1 MKSFDLRLSHKVL
14 ILVSVP
20 IALMLVFVAT
30 LATLQ
35 KQAEDEIWRE
45 RHSKAV
51 IAECNSLMHNFMD
64 AGMFLYLYEET
75 HQRNFLNSYQSMA
88 EQIPVQIN
96 SLKTML
102 RDSPNHE
109 SSLEQLDKVGGS
121 AVQLLRKA
129 DQMIDSSIEHGGR
142 KESSHAEF
150 VQTSTEMLS
159 CLRRFIADQQDVE
172 RTNPQNEARLRL
184 WIGQWLCAGVL
195 LSILLAV
202 ALAMFFNRATTNR
215 LLVLVENT
223 HRLAAGKDLR
233 AKLSGSD
240 EIALLDGVFHD
251 MAFALRET
259 SRRKQELVQMV
270 THDLRTPLTSINAA
284 LKIMSAGISG
294 PLPEKAFKQVR
305 IAERSSDKLL
315 GLVNDLLDIERMET
329 GNFALE
335 LQTVPVQEVID
346 SAADSVRALLSARGI
361 KLAADQTE
369 LCVRADSRRL
379 EQVLINLFSN
389 AAKFSDDNCEIELK
403 VAALDGLVEFKVIDH
418 GRGVPAEFQTAI
430 FERFAQVETGDSARG
445 KGTGLGL
452 PICKAIV
459 EAHGGS
465 IGVTS
470 QDGHGSTFWFRIQK
484 ADKGDK

>member
-20 IALMLVFVAT
+20 IVLMLVFVAT
-30 LATLQ
+30 LAALQ

-64 AGMFLYLYEET
+64 AGMFLFLYEET
-75 HQRNFLNSYQSMA
+75 HQRSFLKSYQSMSQ
-88 EQIPVQIN
+88 QIPVQIN
-96 SLKTML
+96 SLKVML
-102 RDSPNHE
+102 RDSPNSE
-109 SSLEQLDKVGGS
+109 DSLEQLDKVGGS

-129 DQMIDSSIEHGGR
+129 DQVIDSKIEGGGS
-142 KESSHAEF
+142 KSSSHAEF

-159 CLRRFIADQQDVE
+159 CLRKFIDEQQDVE
-172 RTNPQNEARLRL
+172 RTNPKNEARLRL
-184 WIGQWLCAGVL
+184 WISQWLCAGVL

-202 ALAMFFNRATTNR
+202 ALAVFFNRATTNR
-215 LLVLVENT
+215 LLVLVDNT
-223 HRLAAGKDLR
+223 YRLAAGKELR
-233 AKLSGSD
+233 DKLSGND
-240 EIALLDGVFHD
+240 EIAHLDGVFHD
-251 MAFALRET
+251 MAFALKET

-284 LKIMSAGISG
+284 LKIMSSGISG
-294 PLPEKAFKQVR
+294 PLPDKAFKQVG

-315 GLVNDLLDIERMET
+315 NLVNDLLDIERMET

-335 LQTVPVQEVID
+335 LQRASAQQIVD
-346 SAADSVRALLSARGI
+346 AAADSVRALLSARGI
-361 KLAADQTE
+361 KLVVGETDLWVQADP
-369 LCVRADSRRL
+369 RRI
-379 EQVLINLFSN
+379 EQVLINLLSN
-389 AAKFSDDNCEIELK
+389 AAKFSADHARVELQVSAADDQ
-403 VAALDGLVEFKVIDH
+403 VEFKVIDQ

-430 FERFAQVETGDSARG
+430 FERFAQVKMADSVRG

-459 EAHGGS
+459 EAHGGTIAMTSRDGEGS
-465 IGVTS
+465 I
-470 QDGHGSTFWFRIQK
+470 FWFRIKQAK
-484 ADKGDK
+484 PEEK